1 MSYEELEQWVESH
14 ERALLIVADTEEKAA
29 DCINICLWLNVA
41 SIVLAVV
48 ALIVALES

>member
-1 MSYEELEQWVESH
+1 MNYEELEQWVESH

-29 DCINICLWLNVA
+29 NYINVCLWLNVA

-48 ALIVALES
+48 ALIVAVTS